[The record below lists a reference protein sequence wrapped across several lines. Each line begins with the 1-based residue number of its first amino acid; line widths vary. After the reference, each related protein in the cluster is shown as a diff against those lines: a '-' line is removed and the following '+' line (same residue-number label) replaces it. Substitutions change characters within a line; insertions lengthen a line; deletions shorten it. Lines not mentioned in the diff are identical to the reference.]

1 MSNSHLTEKSLAESF
16 KKLMLKYPVNKITV
30 KQVTDE
36 SGVTR
41 RTFYNHFIDI
51 YELLEWIYE
60 HEVIEELEGYNNLN
74 GWKEAINLVLQYTLN
89 NRKIC
94 LNVFNSLGRD
104 HLEKFLYNIFYNE
117 VKGVVNDITN
127 DLCIEEDITNNLCI
141 EEDIKNEIIGF
152 YTLAIVGEFIMWLRN
167 DLKEG
172 PEKILSRIERMMNGT
187 LSFVFNR
194 NSKAKIK

>member
-127 DLCIEEDITNNLCI
+127 DLCIEEDI
-141 EEDIKNEIIGF
+141 KNEIIGF